1 MTHDRLK
8 LIDTFTVKSRKV
20 GIDSL
25 TLKSNQ
31 QGSLSL
37 YDPFYIEATTPIVA
51 IDSSQFSMMDKDSV
65 PIVDFTLKLDSLENK
80 IQVDFKREA
89 DQTYKINILPDAIT
103 DFFGETNDTLNYS
116 LSTKSLTDFGN
127 LRLQLDGAVQYPIIV
142 QLTDEKGQT
151 KREIAAE
158 TAQEFVFN
166 TLEPTT
172 YMIRV
177 IFDSNGNQKWDTGNY
192 LKKIQPER
200 VSYYPDV
207 IEMRANWEFPV
218 TFTLLE

>member
-1 MTHDRLK
+1 M
-8 LIDTFTVKSRKV
+8 
-20 GIDSL
+20 
-25 TLKSNQ
+25 
-31 QGSLSL
+31 